1 MINLNGI
8 MSPNNHMDR
17 TFGAIAVGIIGGGF
31 SMIKGNQNKVAADRM
46 ATDAKKERKRQ
57 EGLFNEE
64 KKRYNDMEFKNVYA
78 NMENTYEDLTVNQ
91 QQAQFQ
97 AQQGQQQRANIM
109 QNMQG
114 AAGGSGIAGLAQ
126 AMANQGAQATQQA
139 SASIGQQESQNNMA
153 TARQAGQNQQMER
166 QGDARS
172 QDMEQDKTETLLGM
186 SQQRK
191 GAADA
196 ARQRARDQ
204 VASGIGTIGAAGV
217 QGAKAGNKNMAEGKD
232 FFAGN
237 FING

>member
-1 MINLNGI
+1 
-8 MSPNNHMDR
+8 MS
-17 TFGAIAVGIIGGGF
+17 FLVVGIAATAGAAQIG
-31 SMIKGNQNKVAADRM
+31 M
-46 ATDAKKERKRQ
+46 ALS
-57 EGLFNEE
+57 GS
-64 KKRYNDMEFKNVYA
+64 KKRKTEQKEAAKELAQRKSAYEQMDTSNPYR
-78 NMENTYEDLTVNQ
+78 NMENTMEDLTVNQ

-126 AMANQGAQATQQA
+126 AMANQGATQAQQA
-139 SASIGQQESQNNMA
+139 SASIGQQEAANQKAMA
-153 TARQAGQNQQMER
+153 SEASRLQTMER

-172 QDMEQDKTETLLGM
+172 QNLEKDKTETLLGM
-186 SQQRK
+186 AQQRK

-217 QGAKAGNKNMAEGKD
+217 GAAKAGAANRADGGE
-232 FFAGN
+232 FFDGA
-237 FING
+237 FWK

>member
-1 MINLNGI
+1 
-8 MSPNNHMDR
+8 MS
-17 TFGAIAVGIIGGGF
+17 FLVVGIAAAAGVAQI
-31 SMIKGNQNKVAADRM
+31 SMALSGS
-46 ATDAKKERKRQ
+46 
-57 EGLFNEE
+57 
-64 KKRYNDMEFKNVYA
+64 KKRKTEQKAAANELAQRKSAYEQMDTSNPYA
-78 NMENTYEDLTVNQ
+78 NMENTMEDLTVNQ

-97 AQQGQQQRANIM
+97 SQQGNQQRANIM

-153 TARQAGQNQQMER
+153 TARQAAQNQSMER

-172 QDMEQDKTETLLGM
+172 QDKKQEKTETLLGM
-186 SQQRK
+186 SQGRK

-204 VASGIGTIGAAGV
+204 VSAGIGTIGSAGV
-217 QGAKAGNKNMAEGKD
+217 GAAKAGNKNMAEGEN

-237 FING
+237 FINPNG